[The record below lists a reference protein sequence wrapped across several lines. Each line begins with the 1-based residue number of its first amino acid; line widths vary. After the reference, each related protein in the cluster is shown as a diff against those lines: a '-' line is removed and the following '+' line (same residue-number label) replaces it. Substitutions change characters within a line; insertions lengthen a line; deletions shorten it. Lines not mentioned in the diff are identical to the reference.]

1 MKKEN
6 TGETLLIPKQE
17 WVPKQ
22 ELQGDELKVMT
33 HPIIKKAFNKILEL
47 YTPQHDQCLVSLC
60 TSTRPYSKSRKWDNF
75 LKRYK
80 ETTDCIICSNG
91 GIIPIQFGSCYPYM
105 TYDAHAQ
112 KKYDKTYIAYCYM
125 NFNKFFNKFP
135 YKKIIFN
142 FRPNLRNR
150 ISAKLFEQNY
160 KGHSDIYIIPSK
172 KTYNKDRKNHFKPGG
187 PYFPDLGT
195 HTIKELD
202 NILLR

>member
-33 HPIIKKAFNKILEL
+33 HPIIKK
-47 YTPQHDQCLVSLC
+47 
-60 TSTRPYSKSRKWDNF
+60 
-75 LKRYK
+75 
-80 ETTDCIICSNG
+80 
-91 GIIPIQFGSCYPYM
+91 
-105 TYDAHAQ
+105 
-112 KKYDKTYIAYCYM
+112 
-125 NFNKFFNKFP
+125 
-135 YKKIIFN
+135 
-142 FRPNLRNR
+142 
-150 ISAKLFEQNY
+150 
-160 KGHSDIYIIPSK
+160 
-172 KTYNKDRKNHFKPGG
+172 TYNKDRKNHFKPGG